1 MTAPTTTALY
11 ASLSVLLLVALGGYT
26 STLRAKNNVLLGHND
41 IGPLQRVQRAHGN
54 LAEYLGPFIGVLLFA
69 ELLGGNSVVL
79 HSIGGSFLVA
89 RVCHA
94 IGVIGRKLPLHSL
107 GAGVNY
113 LVLTFA
119 AGYGLYLRFVIGA

>member
-26 STLRAKNNVLLGHND
+26 SGLRAKTDVLFGDKD
-41 IGPLQRVQRAHGN
+41 IDTLKRARRAHGN

-79 HSIGGSFLVA
+79 HSIGGLFLVS
-89 RVCHA
+89 RLSHA
-94 IGVIGRKLPLHSL
+94 IGVMASKVPLHAL

-119 AGYGLYLRFVIGA
+119 AGYGLYLRFMIGA